1 MLPETSSPLS
11 TPPHGKVAPDEPRAG
26 YGLRRHVLGPWE
38 TLAQSVS
45 AIAPTATPAMTI
57 PLVFALA
64 GNGTWLVY
72 IFATLAVTLVG
83 LVIGCFGRRSAS
95 PGSLFV
101 YTTQSLPGWAASIA
115 GWALLLAYV
124 ATAGSVAAGFF
135 NYANVLL
142 HAWLGVGASP
152 SLLISVAVIV
162 SGAMAFRDIKL
173 SAEMMLWMEAAS
185 VSCIAVIL
193 TLIVWRHGLHLDW
206 AQFRLKGA
214 SGTGIR
220 LGLVL
225 ALFSFVGFESATTL
239 GAEAREPLKTI
250 PRAVLQCALGCGA
263 FFVICAYAEVLGFRG
278 AGERLDQAAAPL
290 HTLANAASA
299 GALGTL
305 LGTVVDVGA
314 MMSMFA
320 CVLACITAA
329 SRVLMLMAHRGL
341 AHRRLSETHAR
352 NETPHWAVLV
362 TAAATL
368 VPAVALAWRGVS
380 AMDIYGWLGSLA
392 TYGFITV
399 YALVCVALPLHL
411 RREARRGTDRLSAG
425 VLLLSVAGTAAMVL
439 ALAGT
444 LYPVPPAPYSWLPY
458 MYLGYVVL
466 GLVWYFVRPGSA
478 LEAQA

>member
-1 MLPETSSPLS
+1 
-11 TPPHGKVAPDEPRAG
+11 
-26 YGLRRHVLGPWE
+26 LGPWE

-72 IFATLAVTLVG
+72 VFATLAVTLVG

-115 GWALLLAYV
+115 GWALILAYL

-142 HAWLGVGASP
+142 HAWFKLGASP
-152 SLLISVAVIV
+152 TLMISIAVIA
-162 SGAMAFRDIKL
+162 SGAMAYRDIKV

-185 VSCIAVIL
+185 VTCIAVIL
-193 TLIVWRHGLHLDW
+193 GTILWKHGFHLDLE
-206 AQFRLKGA
+206 QLKLKGTSA
-214 SGTGIR
+214 TGMR

-239 GAEAREPLKTI
+239 GDEAREPLKTI

-263 FFVICAYAEVLGFRG
+263 FFVVSAYAEILGFRG
-278 AGERLDQAAAPL
+278 GNERLDQAAAPL
-290 HTLANAASA
+290 HSLANQASG
-299 GALGTL
+299 GALGSV
-305 LGTVVDVGA
+305 LGTVVDIGA

-341 AHRRLSETHAR
+341 AHRKLSQTHAR
-352 NETPHWAVLV
+352 NETPHWAVIV
-362 TAAATL
+362 TSAVTL
-368 VPAVALAWRGVS
+368 IPTAILAMRGVS

-399 YALVCVALPLHL
+399 YALVCIALPLHL
-411 RREARRGTDRLSAG
+411 RRQESLGLDRLSAG
-425 VLLLSVAGTAAMVL
+425 VLLLSIAGTIAMIL
-439 ALAGT
+439 AMAGS

-458 MYLGYVVL
+458 FYLAYLML
-466 GLVWYFVRPGSA
+466 GVFWYAVRPKTA
-478 LEAQA
+478 MA

>member
-1 MLPETSSPLS
+1 
-11 TPPHGKVAPDEPRAG
+11 
-26 YGLRRHVLGPWE
+26 
-38 TLAQSVS
+38 
-45 AIAPTATPAMTI
+45 
-57 PLVFALA
+57 
-64 GNGTWLVY
+64 
-72 IFATLAVTLVG
+72 
-83 LVIGCFGRRSAS
+83 
-95 PGSLFV
+95 
-101 YTTQSLPGWAASIA
+101 
-115 GWALLLAYV
+115 
-124 ATAGSVAAGFF
+124 VAAGFF

-142 HAWLGVGASP
+142 HAWFGLGASP
-152 SLLISVAVIV
+152 SLLISIAVIAT
-162 SGAMAFRDIKL
+162 GAMAYRDIKL

-193 TLIVWRHGLHLDW
+193 ALIVWRHGWRLDW
-206 AQFRLKGA
+206 EQLRLKGS

-239 GAEAREPLKTI
+239 GDEAREPLKTI

-263 FFVICAYAEVLGFRG
+263 FFVISAYVELLGFRG

-290 HTLANAASA
+290 HSLATQA
-299 GALGTL
+299 GVGM
-305 LGTVVDVGA
+305 LGTVVDIGA

-329 SRVLMLMAHRGL
+329 SRVLMLMSHRGL
-341 AHRRLSETHAR
+341 AHRALSRTHAR
-352 NETPHWAVLV
+352 NETPHWAVIV

-368 VPAVALAWRGVS
+368 IPAVAMALRGVS

-411 RREARRGTDRLSAG
+411 RRVERLGWGVMLLSA
-425 VLLLSVAGTAAMVL
+425 AGTLAMIL
-439 ALAGT
+439 AMAGS

-458 MYLGYVVL
+458 MYLGYVLL
-466 GLVWYFVRPGSA
+466 GLGWYWLRPRETARIVAA
-478 LEAQA
+478 L